1 MVGEHSGKVVFHLLL
16 HNGTGLPD
24 DYDGHDDYDDDNDE
38 IKNTL
43 SMQEKAGWP
52 RRRKKIKME
61 KEVADNAIKVV
72 EVVKGKMIKMT
83 NHKLIMVTKAKHKM
97 VKISSQSSF
106 SSHEYQH
113 SL

>member
-1 MVGEHSGKVVFHLLL
+1 MI
-16 HNGTGLPD
+16 TMAMM
-24 DYDGHDDYDDDNDE
+24 
-38 IKNTL
+38 ITMMMMMMMKNTL

-72 EVVKGKMIKMT
+72 EVVKGKMT
-83 NHKLIMVTKAKHKM
+83 YHKLIKVTKAKHKM
-97 VKISSQSSF
+97 VNKSSQSSF
-106 SSHEYQH
+106 SSHEDQH

>member
-24 DYDGHDDYDDDNDE
+24 DYDGHDDYDE

-72 EVVKGKMIKMT
+72 EVVKGKMIKIT
-83 NHKLIMVTKAKHKM
+83 NHKLIMVTKAKQKM

-106 SSHEYQH
+106 SSHEDQH

>member
-1 MVGEHSGKVVFHLLL
+1 MI
-16 HNGTGLPD
+16 TMAMM
-24 DYDGHDDYDDDNDE
+24 
-38 IKNTL
+38 ITMMMMMMMKNTL

-83 NHKLIMVTKAKHKM
+83 INHKLIMVTKAKHKM

-106 SSHEYQH
+106 SSHEDQH

>member
-1 MVGEHSGKVVFHLLL
+1 MITMAMMITMMMMMMVM
-16 HNGTGLPD
+16 
-24 DYDGHDDYDDDNDE
+24 
-38 IKNTL
+38 KNTL

-72 EVVKGKMIKMT
+72 EVVKGKMIKIT
-83 NHKLIMVTKAKHKM
+83 NHKLIMVTKAKQKM
-97 VKISSQSSF
+97 VKISLQSSF
-106 SSHEYQH
+106 SSHEDQH